1 MKDHHIQSPTSA
13 LPLLGVLTYT
23 AGERQAS
30 TDIGFAR
37 GGLAPRYPAALPPV
51 VPLPPEDAETDGDGV
66 PDEVRTE
73 V

>member
-1 MKDHHIQSPTSA
+1 MSA
-13 LPLLGVLTYT
+13 GLPLLGVLTYS
-23 AGERQAS
+23 AAERQAS

-51 VPLPPEDAETDGDGV
+51 VPLPPEDVEPNGEGV
-66 PDEVRTE
+66 PDEVRMAAASILA